1 MLAGASNKSAVPAIL
16 IRIPSVPD
24 PLPRVNLYASAI
36 RFRTSKWYSPEVIWK
51 AQWVRLRVWAK
62 TEKGKVM
69 NPFQS
74 QNQRYQQ
81 PGAWREPDQGW
92 GNLTERTAAQS
103 SLADRLSFIRKVY
116 ALFFVATLFAVGGV
130 LLGFMFPPLMM
141 AMAQHPFIMLLLM
154 FGGVIGAQAVRHVPG
169 VNLLALFGFTTL
181 TGIVIS
187 PLLFIISQINPASI
201 MQAGVLTVGIFGGLT
216 AYVFI
221 SRRDFSF
228 LRGMVV
234 TGLIVVILAGI
245 LNIFIASS
253 ALGFAVA
260 AATLL
265 LFSGFVLYDTSNII
279 RRYPTNEYVAGALSL
294 YLDAFNIFLA
304 LLRLLN
310 AGRR

>member
-1 MLAGASNKSAVPAIL
+1 
-16 IRIPSVPD
+16 
-24 PLPRVNLYASAI
+24 
-36 RFRTSKWYSPEVIWK
+36 
-51 AQWVRLRVWAK
+51 
-62 TEKGKVM
+62 M

-74 QNQRYQQ
+74 QNKGYQQ
-81 PGAWREPDQGW
+81 PGAWRAPEDAW
-92 GNLTERTAAQS
+92 GSLAPRTAAEAS
-103 SLADRLSFIRKVY
+103 VEDRLGFIRKVY
-116 ALFFVATLFAVGGV
+116 ALFFIATLFAVGGV
-130 LLGFMFPPLMM
+130 MLCFMFPPLMM
-141 AMAQHPFIMLLLM
+141 ATAQHPWIALILML
-154 FGGVIGAQAVRHVPG
+154 GGVMGAQGVRHVPG

-181 TGIVIS
+181 TGIIIS
-187 PLLFIISQINPASI
+187 PVLYIIAQVNPASI
-201 MQAGVLTVGIFGGLT
+201 VQAGVLTVGIFGGLT

-221 SRRDFSF
+221 SRKDFSF

-234 TGLIVVILAGI
+234 TGLIVVILAG
-245 LNIFIASS
+245 LVNIFIASS

-310 AGRR
+310 GNRR